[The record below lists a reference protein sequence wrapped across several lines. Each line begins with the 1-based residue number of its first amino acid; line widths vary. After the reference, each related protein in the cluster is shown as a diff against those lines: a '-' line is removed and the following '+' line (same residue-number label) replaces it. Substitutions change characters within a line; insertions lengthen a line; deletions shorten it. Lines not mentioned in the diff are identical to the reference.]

1 MRVIVDTNI
10 LISALLIGDS
20 SSARLLEYW
29 RQGTFTLITAEAQI
43 EELTRVMRYPKI
55 RTRVAPALGN
65 PLIEEMQD
73 LAIFMHALPFVERS
87 SDPTDNY
94 LLAMAEAGGADY
106 LVSGDKR
113 HVLALHEH
121 AGTRIV
127 TLRDFIAQ
135 LDQP

>member
-1 MRVIVDTNI
+1 M
-10 LISALLIGDS
+10 
-20 SSARLLEYW
+20 
-29 RQGTFTLITAEAQI
+29 
-43 EELTRVMRYPKI
+43 
-55 RTRVAPALGN
+55 PALGN
-65 PLIEEMQD
+65 RLIEEMQD
-73 LAIFMHALPFVERS
+73 LAIFLHALPFVERS
-87 SDPTDNY
+87 RDPNDNY

-127 TLRDFIAQ
+127 TLREFMAQ